1 MLEGIPSSPENSPE
15 KYYKEYKAVELEIE
29 NLINKMEEVLNTN
42 TNKEEAEKIIL
53 NEYTS
58 KMDSALS
65 KSREYFDKWHNS
77 LKQR

>member
-15 KYYKEYKAVELEIE
+15 KYYKEYKSAELEIE

-42 TNKEEAEKIIL
+42 TNKEEAERIIL
-53 NEYTS
+53 NEYTP
-58 KMDSALS
+58 KMDIALS
-65 KSREYFDKWHNS
+65 KTRESFDKWHNS